1 MYTYTMISFPEYFA
15 SLYRHM
21 TLFPENDDV
30 DNKVFFVIPP
40 NQMDWRFK
48 LTELNKNEWEVYAV
62 REYDF
67 GFQSPWEYTVY
78 YKHDASILSQGWT
91 SFKKN

>member
-1 MYTYTMISFPEYFA
+1 MVQMSSFPEYFA
-15 SLYRHM
+15 SLYSHM
-21 TLFPENDDV
+21 TLIPGNDDQ

-48 LTELNKNEWEVYAV
+48 LTELNKDTNEWEVHAI

-78 YKHDASILSQGWT
+78 YKRDTSVLSHGWV